1 MGVYVT
7 WIISII
13 VILIL
18 VTFGTENN
26 QTVQLKYYIDSLTI
40 GLPQYVLVYAAIII
54 LGFGMSKLPYRRNT
68 MYHIGGTPCQSR
80 HSTVCQKSACAYDF
94 EADF

>member
-1 MGVYVT
+1 MGVYVK

-68 MYHIGGTPCQSR
+68 MPVAAFHGLSKIG
-80 HSTVCQKSACAYDF
+80 VCLRF
-94 EADF
+94 RG